1 LKIFSSK
8 QVRDIDAYTIASEP
22 ISSLDLME
30 RAARQMF
37 NWLQERYTTDRSFV
51 IFAGPGNNGGDA
63 LVLARML
70 TEAEYPAELYLMKI
84 SDRLSGD
91 ASINLQHLKEQSRVN
106 IHEIS
111 SEKDIREFS
120 PAHIILDGIF
130 GSGLGRPVEGLTAA
144 VIRHL
149 NDLPNLKIAID
160 IPSGLFGEDNTGN
173 HADNILKADITL
185 SLQFPSLS
193 FFYSEN
199 EQYVGRLEIIPI
211 GLHPDAIENTLTNKY
226 FLTAD
231 FIASLLK
238 ARSRFSHKGTHGHV
252 LLIAGSYGMMGAA
265 VLGAK
270 AGLRTGSGLLT
281 VHVPRFGYQI
291 LQTSVPEALID
302 IDQSDIIFTGY
313 PQLKGYSAVGIG
325 PAIGTRTNSARA
337 LHSLINE
344 VKLPLLIDA
353 DGLNILSENKDWLKE
368 LPSDTILTPHPGE
381 FERLAGKTS
390 SAHERNALQ
399 IEFSKEYGVI
409 TVLKGANSSICFPD
423 GSCYFNT
430 TGNPGM
436 ATAGSG
442 DVLTGI
448 ILSLLGQGYIPGNA
462 ALLGVYLHGL
472 AGDFALEKSAEEAV
486 IASDITDHLGTA
498 FRKLKQTE
506 K

>member
-1 LKIFSSK
+1 
-8 QVRDIDAYTIASEP
+8 
-22 ISSLDLME
+22 M
-30 RAARQMF
+30 
-37 NWLQERYTTDRSFV
+37 
-51 IFAGPGNNGGDA
+51 
-63 LVLARML
+63 LA
-70 TEAEYPAELYLMKI
+70 EAQYRTELYLLRI

-91 ASINLQHLKEQSRVN
+91 ASVNLERLKEQARVS

-111 SEKDIREFS
+111 SEKDIREFP
-120 PAHIILDGIF
+120 PADIILDGIF
-130 GSGLGRPVEGLTAA
+130 GSGLGRPVEGWTAA

-149 NDLPNLKIAID
+149 NDLPNRKIAID
-160 IPSGLFGEDNTGN
+160 IPSGLFGEDNSGN
-173 HADNILKADITL
+173 KSGNILKADITL
-185 SLQFPSLS
+185 SLQFPSQS
-193 FFYSEN
+193 FFYPEN
-199 EQYVGRLEIIPI
+199 EQYIGKVEIIPI
-211 GLHPDAIENTLTNKY
+211 GLHPEAIEKTVTDKYYLTNDY
-226 FLTAD
+226 
-231 FIASLLK
+231 IAPMLK

-302 IDQSDIIFTGY
+302 IDQSDIIFTGCSG
-313 PQLKGYSAVGIG
+313 LEAFSAVGIG
-325 PAIGTRTNSARA
+325 PALGTRPNSARA
-337 LHSLINE
+337 LHSLITDIK
-344 VKLPLLIDA
+344 VPLLIDA
-353 DGLNILSENKDWLKE
+353 DGLNILSENKDWLKD
-368 LPSDTILTPHPGE
+368 LPADTIFTPHPGE
-381 FERLAGKTS
+381 FERLAGKS
-390 SAHERNALQ
+390 STAYTRNALQ
-399 IEFSKEYGVI
+399 VAFSRKYGII
-409 TVLKGANSSICFPD
+409 TVLKGAHTSVCFPD

-472 AGDFALEKSAEEAV
+472 AGDLALEESAEEAV
-486 IASDITDHLGTA
+486 IASDITDHLGAA
-498 FRKLKQTE
+498 FRKLKQTR